1 MQIETQFG
9 TVTISQQARHDK
21 ANLVCQAK
29 VKKTA
34 SYKINVQARIDKVY
48 LNNAKVLFFDK
59 LNENV
64 ARKKAKK
71 QSFFDKHKN

>member
-9 TVTISQQARHDK
+9 TVTISQKTRHDK
-21 ANLVCQAK
+21 ANLVCQAT
-29 VKKTA
+29 VKKTS
-34 SYKINVQARIDKVY
+34 SYKVNVQARIDKVY

-59 LNENV
+59 LSENV

-71 QSFFDKHKN
+71 KSFFDKHKN